1 MTIFHSYVELGAQI
15 RHLRHNVSDVSRGT
29 ASVVNYPYSN
39 IYPSQ
44 KIEKLFTSI

>member
-1 MTIFHSYVELGAQI
+1 MAIFHSYVGLGAQI
-15 RHLRHNVSDVSRGT
+15 LRLRHKVSRGT

-44 KIEKLFTSI
+44 KIEKLFISI